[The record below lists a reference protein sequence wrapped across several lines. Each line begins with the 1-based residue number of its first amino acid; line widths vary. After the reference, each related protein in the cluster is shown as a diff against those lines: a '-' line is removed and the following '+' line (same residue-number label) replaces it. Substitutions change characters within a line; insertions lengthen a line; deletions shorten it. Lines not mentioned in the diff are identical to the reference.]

1 MFGRHIGR
9 IVLLLVA
16 AAFAVAVAA
25 RQSSGAGP
33 AVHYTVR
40 AGDTLWSIA
49 AAHYSGDPREAIWE
63 IEQRNRLASPSIQPG
78 ETLVLPPG

>member
-1 MFGRHIGR
+1 MFARHLGR

-25 RQSSGAGP
+25 RQSNGAGP
-33 AVHYTVR
+33 AQHYTVR

-49 AAHYSGDPREAIWE
+49 SAHYAGDPREAIWE
-63 IEQRNRLASPSIQPG
+63 IEHRNRLSSPSISPG
-78 ETLVLPPG
+78 EVLVLPAG

>member
-1 MFGRHIGR
+1 MFGR

-25 RQSSGAGP
+25 RQSNGAGP
-33 AVHYTVR
+33 TQRYKVR

-49 AAHYSGDPREAIWE
+49 ASHYSGDPREAVWQ
-63 IEQRNRLASPSIQPG
+63 IEHRNLLASPSIQPG